1 VADLVSSPGAYAYC
15 EDNGF
20 ARLLT
25 ASDFY
30 IDMSADQILS
40 ASFEGT
46 PQAGSIVRLTTVTPK
61 SAQTRSA
68 APSRPHQSIISAS
81 RSER

>member
-1 VADLVSSPGAYAYC
+1 MRRGRPRSFARSLSYC

-46 PQAGSIVRLTTVTPK
+46 PLVG
-61 SAQTRSA
+61 
-68 APSRPHQSIISAS
+68 
-81 RSER
+81 